1 MPVYY
6 TPKNDAFKV
15 LDEQL
20 ATFYEDLTVPASTS
34 FVDGEWIG
42 DNNGEA
48 KKGVDANAAAALI
61 RPGMV
66 LAGTDHNDVSE
77 SGVVTV
83 IRGKTRIITTIFKT
97 DDTFQN
103 GTQLVISSVDGK
115 GVIGAIPTPGVT
127 GTYDYTVVGEAM
139 GAASGGELKIMQYA
153 DPITVEIVVA

>member
-6 TPKNDAFKV
+6 TPINDAFKV
-15 LDEQL
+15 LDEQE

-42 DNNGEA
+42 DNAGTA
-48 KKGVDANAAAALI
+48 VKAVDATAAGGLI

-66 LAGTDHNDVSE
+66 LAGTNHNDVSE

-103 GTQLVISSVDGK
+103 GTQVIVASVGGK
-115 GVIGAIPTPGVT
+115 GVIAALPAAA
-127 GTYDYTVVGEAM
+127 GTYTVIGEAM

-153 DPITVEIVVA
+153 DPISVTVS